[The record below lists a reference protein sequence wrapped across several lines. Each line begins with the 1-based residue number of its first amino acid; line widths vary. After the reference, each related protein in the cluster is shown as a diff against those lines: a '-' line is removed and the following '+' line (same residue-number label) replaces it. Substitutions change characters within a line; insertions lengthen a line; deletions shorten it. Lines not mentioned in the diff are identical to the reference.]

1 MEGLQGYIDVGFYA
15 IVGLLLAVAGFFFVI
30 GVFQFMSAGGDQ
42 QKTQQGITSMRN
54 SLIGAVLIG
63 GAGLVINFIVLDI
76 IRPGGGEAGTLGQG
90 TSCDQRLRQVLQTN
104 PVSVANDTNVHL
116 VIKQIQADDECPL
129 SAWNP
134 RVDDGSP
141 PRQHKVDGVALPGT
155 LCGSN
160 KCSGTNAVKA
170 NPVRDARG
178 NIYIRWGTATGDIT
192 TTQDRS
198 ANWLYTASS
207 GSWWSE

>member
-15 IVGLLLAVAGFFFVI
+15 IVGLLLAIAGFFFVI

-42 QKTQQGITSMRN
+42 QKSQQGITSMRN
-54 SLIGAVLIG
+54 SVIGAVLIG

-90 TSCDQRLRQVLQTN
+90 TSCDQRLRQVLQTS
-104 PVSVANDTNVHL
+104 PVSVANSTNVHL
-116 VIKQIQADDECPL
+116 VIKQIQADDECPA

-134 RVDDGSP
+134 VVGSASGA
-141 PRQHKVDGVALPGT
+141 QTSGFEVDGVSAPGT
-155 LCGSN
+155 LFSQN
-160 KCSGTNAVKA
+160 DNRRAPKA

-178 NIYIRWGTATGDIT
+178 NILIT
-192 TTQDRS
+192 WNSSNQPQDR
-198 ANWLYTASS
+198 ATHWMYTASS